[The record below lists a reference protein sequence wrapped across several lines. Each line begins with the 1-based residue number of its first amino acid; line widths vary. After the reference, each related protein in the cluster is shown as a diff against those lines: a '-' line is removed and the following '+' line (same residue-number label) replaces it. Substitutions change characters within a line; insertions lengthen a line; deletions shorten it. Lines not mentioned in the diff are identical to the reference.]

1 MEQYRDTHAIRDA
14 AAMCTTRV
22 DIRMYCLGT
31 GDCFVLKFFAQKHLQ
46 FTMLIDC
53 GSCMGTRADFLPYIE
68 NLVDY
73 VEGKLDLLVITHE
86 HQDHVNGFDK
96 CLQEFEQLEIG
107 EAWFA
112 WTEDPDDPGGRAQEL
127 LQKRQKMRLGLRNAL
142 TQLHLNR
149 GAIHAEQTNLKANEQ
164 ALLALDAFLEGMD
177 TLGAVNLDEVLPAAG
192 SLAGM
197 REIKKLLKKKQVRTR
212 YLLPGSSLP
221 MPQVPGVRFH
231 VLGPPLDKAHIY
243 ANGKEGHDTHPRH
256 TVPGEGILAMNS
268 FITIGEDSKPAD
280 LPFADKYTV
289 GAQGLTQPDF
299 DHASAESGPYLSQAQ
314 ELFAAYAASDNK
326 WRDIEQEWLYTAGSL
341 AIRLDSHINNTSL
354 ALAIELGMGG
364 PVLLLPGDAEYA
376 NWESW
381 HLIEKWNGTGPNPK
395 HFVADLLNR
404 TVFYKVSHHL
414 SFNGTPLDKGI
425 QMMNNPD
432 LAVMV
437 SLDLRRISR
446 RWRTTMPNY
455 RLLRDLMERSQGKC
469 ILMDEVEIIPPPS
482 TQFDLATLGEARYKV
497 ITKKGQTLAKQ
508 YTVLV

>member
-1 MEQYRDTHAIRDA
+1 MSPAVP
-14 AAMCTTRV
+14 TTRV
-22 DIRMYCLGT
+22 DVRMYCLGT
-31 GDCFVLKFFAQKHLQ
+31 GDCFVLKFFAQEELQ

-96 CLQEFEQLEIG
+96 CLEEFEQLEIG

-112 WTEDPDDPGGRAQEL
+112 WTEDPDDPQGRAQDL
-127 LQKRQKMRLGLRNAL
+127 LQKRQKMRLGLRNAI
-142 TQLHLNR
+142 TQLHTNR

-164 ALLALDAFLEGMD
+164 ALLALDAFLDGMD
-177 TLGAVNLDEVLPAAG
+177 TLGAVNLDEALPAAG
-192 SLAGM
+192 GLAGM
-197 REIKKLLKKKQVRTR
+197 RKIKQLLKNKQVRTR
-212 YLLPGSSLP
+212 YLLPGASLP

-231 VLGPPLDKAHIY
+231 VLGPPLDKAHIF
-243 ANGKEGHDTHPRH
+243 ADGKEGRDTHPRH
-256 TVPGEGILAMNS
+256 TTPGEGILAMNS
-268 FITIGEDSKPAD
+268 FLTIDGDISPAD
-280 LPFADKYTV
+280 LPFSDKYAV
-289 GAQGLTQPDF
+289 GAQGFVQSEL
-299 DHASAESGPYLSQAQ
+299 DHAPAESAVYLSQARD
-314 ELFAAYAASDNK
+314 LFDRYAAFDNK

-354 ALAIELGMGG
+354 ALAIEIGTGG

-395 HFVADLLNR
+395 HFVTDLLSR

-425 QMMNNPD
+425 QLLNNPD

-437 SLDLRRISR
+437 PLDLRRISS

-469 ILMDEVEIIPPPS
+469 IIMDEIEIIPPPS
-482 TQFDLATLGEARYKV
+482 AQYDLTTLGESRYKV
-497 ITKKGQTLAKQ
+497 ITKDGQTLAKQ
-508 YTVLV
+508 YTVFV